1 MKKLNKKVMGFMLT
15 ASLSVLAACGNTST
29 ADETAATT
37 SSPTVSSDTLYV
49 GVTNPMGNLSPI
61 NASGVSTRWVQ
72 RYYFDTLLE
81 MTNPLEFEP
90 KLADSF
96 VTDDNQTYT
105 VTLNKDANWTDGTP
119 VTAEDVVFT
128 LNLFANPE
136 VQTVGLYLTALE
148 GVNNSGKLEEGTEI
162 PNLDVVDEKT
172 FTFKTK
178 TPTDPNY
185 IKEMIGTNIFVQPKH
200 VVEEIALTEL
210 DASDAF
216 SKPAVTSGPYKFVE
230 YLQDSHIELTANEDY
245 YRGAPEIKSV
255 FIRIMSGTNL
265 ATELQTG
272 GVTLNASGG
281 IGEIAISDIAMV
293 SQVAGLTLDTQS
305 SWTAQYVY
313 LNTTRFDGNIRLAMT
328 HAINRDT
335 IVDNLLQGNADV
347 IAGPYSPASPYY
359 NNDLAPLAYDPE
371 KAKEY
376 VAKSDYDMS
385 QPIEIMVPT
394 GNKVREQSANLI
406 EQDLEA
412 VGFTVQQVTYDF
424 PTTLEK
430 ARMADYDLYLGGIV
444 VPVDPDLGSYFG
456 SFGGSNYANITD
468 TEIDALLDAGKAETD
483 SAKRKEIYD
492 AFQVAM
498 QQKAPIVPLYSQ
510 HDILIK
516 QDALNGGI
524 KEYWGGSLYDVQEW
538 TLN

>member
-1 MKKLNKKVMGFMLT
+1 MNKKFWGFVLT
-15 ASLSVLAACGNTST
+15 ASMMVLAACGNTGST
-29 ADETAATT
+29 DEAASST
-37 SSPTVSSDTLYV
+37 SQSTVSSDTLYV

-90 KLADSF
+90 KLADTF
-96 VTDDNQTYT
+96 ETDDNQTYT
-105 VTLNKDANWTDGTP
+105 VKLNPDANWTDGTP

-136 VQTVGLYLTALE
+136 VQTTGLYLTALE
-148 GVNNSGKLEEGTEI
+148 GVNNSGKLEEGAEI
-162 PNLDVVDEKT
+162 PNLTVVDEKT

-178 TPTDPNY
+178 VPTDPNY
-185 IKEMIGTNIFVQPKH
+185 VKEMIGTNIFVQPKH
-200 VVEEIALTEL
+200 VVGEIAFADL
-210 DASDAF
+210 DGSDAF
-216 SKPAVTSGPYKFVE
+216 SKPTVTSGPYKFVE
-230 YLQDSHIELTANEDY
+230 YMQDSHMEMTANEDY
-245 YRGAPEIKSV
+245 YRGAPEIKSL
-255 FIRIMSGTNL
+255 FIRVMSGTNL

-272 GVTLNASGG
+272 GVTFNAGGG
-281 IGEIAISDIAMV
+281 IGEIAISDIDMV
-293 SQVAGLTLDTQS
+293 SAVEGLTLKTQS

-313 LNTTRFDGNIRLAMT
+313 INTTRFDENIRRAMT

-335 IVDNLLQGNADV
+335 IVDNLIKGNADV

-359 NNDLAPLAYDPE
+359 NQDLEPLAYDPE

-376 VAKSDYDMS
+376 VSKSDYDMS

-412 VGFTVQQVTYDF
+412 VGFTVEQVTYDF

-430 ARMADYDLYLGGIV
+430 ARAADYDLYLGGIA
-444 VPVDPDLGSYFG
+444 VPVDPDLTSYFG
-456 SFGGSNYANITD
+456 AAGGSNYANLND
-468 TEIDALLDAGKAETD
+468 PEVNALLEAGKSETD

-492 AFQVAM
+492 EFQVMM
-498 QQKAPIVPLYSQ
+498 QEKSPIVPLYSQ
-510 HDILIK
+510 HDVIIK

-524 KEYWGGSLYDVQEW
+524 KEYWGGSLYDVHEW